1 MGLHLRGL
9 VRGTLGPPSPRS
21 HFVTKLTPT
30 RRHAARCQ
38 ASCMGWN
45 LNGQVPLPPCTFTS
59 IMSWSLARG
68 TLLGLSQSLL
78 SGRDL
83 FLVLV
88 DEVCTCL
95 GNGLFSVFFCFGY
108 RKLHPFGR
116 INLIITSELTFHT
129 RTAGLYLGWHLIQR
143 DIFPVLSAVK
153 ACHQ

>member
-1 MGLHLRGL
+1 
-9 VRGTLGPPSPRS
+9 
-21 HFVTKLTPT
+21 
-30 RRHAARCQ
+30 
-38 ASCMGWN
+38 MGWN

-59 IMSWSLARG
+59 TRSWSLARG

-95 GNGLFSVFFCFGY
+95 GNGLFSVFFHFGY

-129 RTAGLYLGWHLIQR
+129 QTAGLYLGRHLIQR
-143 DIFPVLSAVK
+143 EIFPVCFSQPISLLEAAVVPWTAFDTKGDLS
-153 ACHQ
+153 CMLLSTY